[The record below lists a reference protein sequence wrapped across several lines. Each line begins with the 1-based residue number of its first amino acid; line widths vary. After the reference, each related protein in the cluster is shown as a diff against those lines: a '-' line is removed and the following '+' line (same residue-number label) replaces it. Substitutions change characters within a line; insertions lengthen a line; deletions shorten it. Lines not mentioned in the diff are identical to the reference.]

1 MEVRNYNFE
10 PMNQFQTVSRYR
22 DKIFLFTIPA
32 IQLIQNKIFAL
43 IHENP

>member
-1 MEVRNYNFE
+1 MEVLNYNFE
-10 PMNQFQTVSRYR
+10 RINIVL
-22 DKIFLFTIPA
+22 KISLFTIPV